1 MTIATETGTHP
12 IPEAG
17 DICRT
22 PGWLLAERLRS
33 RELSAREICGAFLDR
48 IDAVNSAVNAIV
60 SRRPREDVLA
70 EADAADAALA
80 SGRAVGPLHGLP
92 IAIKDLA
99 QTRGLRTTFGSPIFA
114 DFVPEEDCYHVE
126 RIRAAGAIIVG
137 KTNVPEF
144 GFGSQTY
151 NPVFGPTRNAIDRR
165 LCAGGS
171 SGGAAVALA
180 LDMLPIADGSDMGGS
195 LRNPAAYN
203 NIYGFRP
210 SQGRVP
216 AGPQLESFF
225 AQMGVEGP
233 MGRTVRDMALLLS
246 VQAGYDPRA
255 PLSLDGPAEDYPRL
269 LDAGNRSLKVGWLGA
284 LGGHVAMEEGI
295 LGLCEAALKTM
306 EPVGWRAE
314 PVVPDFDA
322 ESLWQAFVTLRHAT
336 SGAALGVH
344 FNDPARRR
352 LLKPEAAF
360 EAEGALELTAPKIYA
375 AACIRTAWHKAVL
388 GLFSRY
394 DLLALPTAQ
403 VFPFDIGTHWP
414 AVVAGRRMD
423 SYHRW
428 MEVSA
433 LATMAGCPTVNVPV
447 GFDASGRPMGMQLIG
462 PPRGDL
468 ATLQAAAAYE
478 KATPFGGGARR
489 KG

>member
-1 MTIATETGTHP
+1 MTTANETGTPP
-12 IPEAG
+12 IPKAG

-22 PGWLLAERLRS
+22 PAWRLAEQLRR
-33 RELSAREICGAFLDR
+33 RELSAREVVTAFLDR
-48 IDAVNSAVNAIV
+48 IDAVNPAVNAII

-70 EADAADAALA
+70 EADAADTALGT
-80 SGRAVGPLHGLP
+80 GRAIGPLHGLP

-126 RIRAAGAIIVG
+126 RIRAAGALIVG

-151 NPVFGPTRNAIDRR
+151 NPVFGPTRNAIDPR

-255 PLSLDGPAEDYPRL
+255 PLSLDGPAEYYPGL
-269 LDAGNRSLKVGWLGA
+269 LDTGNRSLKVGWLGD
-284 LGGHVAMEEGI
+284 LGGHLAMEDGI
-295 LGLCEAALKTM
+295 LGLCEAALRQMEVSGWRT
-306 EPVGWRAE
+306 EPVL
-314 PVVPDFDA
+314 PDFDA

-344 FNDPARRR
+344 LLDPDRRR
-352 LLKPEAAF
+352 LLKPEAVF

-375 AACIRTAWHKAVL
+375 AACVRTAWHKAVL

-394 DLLALPTAQ
+394 DLLVLPTAQ

-433 LATMAGCPTVNVPV
+433 PATMAGCPAINVPV
-447 GFDASGRPMGMQLIG
+447 GFDSSGRPMGMQLIG

-468 ATLQAAAAYE
+468 ATLQAAARYE
-478 KATPFGGGARR
+478 EATPFGGGAGGR
-489 KG
+489 G